1 MFSIVHE
8 TIASIPTLHVAK
20 AENFHHNLP
29 LVLFEHGYTSAK
41 EHNLHYAYLL
51 AEKGFRVVLPDAMH
65 HGERESNIPFEQ
77 RELQFWD
84 IVLQSIQEIGEI
96 KKELEK
102 RDLIKS
108 GKIALAGTS
117 MGGIV
122 TFGALTQYDWIG
134 AGVSLMGCPNYEE
147 LAKTHMSLLEKQNK
161 VSDRLLSQIEE
172 KMKVLTHFDLSKQLH
187 KIQHKPL
194 FIWHGEKDDV
204 VPYSMTKQFIVKA
217 QQTLPEKERNVTFMS
232 DSLADHKV
240 SREGILSL
248 VEWLDLQ
255 MLRTKDKAR

>member
-1 MFSIVHE
+1 MYSIVRE

-29 LVLFEHGYTSAK
+29 LILFQHGYTSAK

-51 AEKGFRVVLPDAMH
+51 AEKGFRVVLPDAIH
-65 HGERESNIPFEQ
+65 HGERENNIPYEQ

-84 IVLQSIQEIGEI
+84 IVLRSIEEIGQL
-96 KKELEK
+96 KEELDNRGLIQ
-102 RDLIKS
+102 RDKV
-108 GKIALAGTS
+108 ALAGTS

-122 TFGALTQYDWIG
+122 TFGALTQYDWIE
-134 AGVSLMGCPNYEE
+134 AGISLMGCPNYED

-161 VSDRLLSQIEE
+161 ISDQLLSQIEE
-172 KMKVLTHFDLSKQLH
+172 KIKILTNYDLSKQLD
-187 KIQHKPL
+187 KIRHKPL

-204 VPYSMTKQFIVKA
+204 VPYSMTKQFIERVEH
-217 QQTLPEKERNVTFMS
+217 TLPEKERNLTFMS

-240 SREGILSL
+240 SREGLLSL
-248 VEWLDLQ
+248 VEWIDLQ
-255 MLRTKDKAR
+255 MIRSKDKAR